1 MALTRLA
8 ALGLC
13 MITPELNKETF
24 YRYQTSDYVVM
35 AEMFSFVDDPKMV
48 IGYVEE
54 TVKRSLKNCEV
65 VSIWW
70 EKLKN
75 EQFVCH
81 GTGWQKL
88 FSGKPG
94 LDRVG
99 IAVVKNVIE
108 SEDGN
113 S

>member
-1 MALTRLA
+1 
-8 ALGLC
+8 

-35 AEMFSFVDDPKMV
+35 AEMLNAVYDANEV
-48 IGYVEE
+48 IDYIEK
-54 TVKRSLKNCEV
+54 TVRESLKDCEV

-70 EKLKN
+70 ERLN
-75 EQFVCH
+75 NAQFVCH

-88 FSGKPG
+88 FS
-94 LDRVG
+94 RVSEFDTVYNPV
-99 IAVVKNVIE
+99 IKNVIE